1 MQYFEN
7 AKVGDK
13 VWDMRFG
20 YGVITKIDDT
30 ALPVCIEFNFDVSAS
45 CWFNVSGHWG
55 GSTVPLPNQTLF
67 YAHDKPLVY
76 YPDWESTRKDATK
89 KTAILYDTNY
99 DDRDRPLS
107 CDTYEKRTFHRPKE
121 DEEVTVKLS
130 RKTLELLK
138 EQGIKVVGT

>member
-30 ALPVCIEFNFDVSAS
+30 DLPVCIEFNFDVSAS

-55 GSTVPLPNQTLF
+55 GATVPLPNQTLF

-76 YPDWESTRKDATK
+76 YPDWGKQVCDVIAIKLSQVWSACGNVIENRVFTRPK
-89 KTAILYDTNY
+89 
-99 DDRDRPLS
+99 
-107 CDTYEKRTFHRPKE
+107 PKE
-121 DEEVTVKLS
+121 DDEVTVKLS